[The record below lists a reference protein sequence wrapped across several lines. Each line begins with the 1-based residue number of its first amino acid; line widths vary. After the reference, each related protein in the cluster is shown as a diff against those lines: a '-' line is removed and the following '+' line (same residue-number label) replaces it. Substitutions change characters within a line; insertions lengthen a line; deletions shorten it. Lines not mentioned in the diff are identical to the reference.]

1 MPGIFEIT
9 YSDVERLTDIQLTN
23 VLIKLLYSEAGKN
36 GIYAS
41 AVGGSLNITVGDAGE
56 DAHILWS
63 GGVDRTDWLPNRY
76 TLFQCKATNMP
87 PATCKKEFLYKDGND
102 EIKLKPQVEN
112 VLSAG
117 GTYILFYYKGL
128 NDWLIKSRINKFKE
142 ALREAGKAYA
152 DTADIQIYD
161 ANKIAAWANKFI
173 AVKIQICT
181 MLGRPMPGVLTWE
194 EWEKYDDFLTP
205 YETSQLLDEKIREL
219 RNYFTGVK
227 KIARI
232 IGLSGLGKTRLA
244 LETFRPPTDIRN
256 DMEQQI
262 RSNQTIYLDANSIED
277 IVPLIIQWRNNNLT
291 GIIVV
296 DNCDLRLH
304 QALER
309 EIRHSNSQF
318 SLLSLDFSLKKD
330 GSSYP
335 LIELEQIPDSV
346 ISNIIKHS
354 YPALPETDVNRIVQF
369 AQGFPQIAV
378 LLAKARLQD
387 AVDIGNLQ
395 NDELVDKLL
404 WGHSSPDSDK
414 KEAISACSI
423 FEYVGFEKELAEQ
436 RYFVADNICTM
447 DRENF
452 YRYIKEFI
460 DMGIVDHRQRYI
472 RVVPKPLAVRLA
484 ADWWRSCSP
493 EKSKK
498 LITEPMPT
506 GMLEALCDQ
515 LANLH
520 FLSEARSIIKELCS
534 DQAPFG
540 QAEVLNS
547 EKGSRL
553 FRSLVEVNPIATAE
567 CLNKVFGNWNIEQL
581 LTIKEGRRNLV
592 WSIEKLCFWESTF
605 EIAAKIMLKFAAA
618 ENETWGNNASN
629 QFLQLYHSLLSG
641 TQASPLARLGVIDYA
656 FQQHERQYRILAVKA
671 LGAGLE
677 THWFSRSSGVE
688 KQGSRAPLSDWRPKV
703 WGEIFDYWRECLKRL
718 EIIAQSD
725 DVELANLASEQI
737 LDNIRGLVSYGL
749 LKEIKIVI
757 TNLLRCRGKYWPE
770 ANEKIQEIVTYELPK
785 MPEEGKTLVNEIIK
799 LLEPDSIRDVLV
811 QKISLPPWGNYEKNE
826 GKYVDLAEKAAYDL
840 AHKFVANI
848 GPILANIDIL
858 LAGEQRKSFFFGRGL
873 GLEIDNPKPF
883 IDGCLNCVRKIE
895 FKNVNLSVLC
905 GFFAGIQSRFPDV
918 VTSTL
923 NNLAADSQL
932 ECFVIDLTRAINPK
946 KEDLERVI
954 NIVGANIEKLRPFAY
969 GSILEEVPEEDV
981 EWFCEHIS
989 RQGAPWI
996 SLDILYLHC
1005 FHDTI
1010 RFTQFSN
1017 ILEKTI
1023 FAIDIADSKAVEL
1036 LDVFNWEQ
1044 TILRLLENAR
1054 NTNVAKYVSLQ
1065 LVSLAAANKLNSKLD
1080 MPAQALMAKLLI
1092 DYQEIVWPLLSKA
1105 LIEIKPSS
1113 TYHDLIDLMRAN
1125 DFNKAVK
1132 KGLIET
1138 IDQEVLFEW
1147 LRENPENASA
1157 ITVLLV
1163 PVIIEQDSE
1172 WSIHPVIQHI
1182 LDNFGQSDRV
1192 IQSMRMNLGTFSWT
1206 GSMVPLY
1213 ELRIKVIAS
1222 LFNHPIEKVRIWAEQ
1237 YIEDLRAMIIK
1248 EKRIEEEQEIT
1259 GY

>member
-9 YSDVERLTDIQLTN
+9 YSDVERLTDIQLTSL
-23 VLIKLLYSEAGKN
+23 LIKLLYSEAGKN
-36 GIYAS
+36 GIYAN
-41 AVGGSLNITVGDAGE
+41 AVGGSLNITVGDGGE
-56 DAHILWS
+56 DAHIRWV
-63 GGVDRTDWLPNRY
+63 GGVERTDWFPNRY

-87 PATCKKEFLYKDGND
+87 PATCKKEFLYKDG
-102 EIKLKPQVEN
+102 IKLKPQVEN
-112 VLSAG
+112 VLNTG
-117 GTYILFYYKGL
+117 GTYILFYSKGL
-128 NDWLIKSRINKFKE
+128 NDSQITPRINKFRE
-142 ALREAGKAYA
+142 ALREAGKGYA

-161 ANKIAAWANKFI
+161 ANKIAAWANTYV
-173 AVKIQICT
+173 AVQVQICN
-181 MLGRPMPGVLTWE
+181 MLGRPMPGGALTWE

-205 YETSQLLDEKIREL
+205 YETSHLLDEKISAL
-219 RNYFTGVK
+219 RNHFTGVK
-227 KIARI
+227 RIARI

-244 LETFRPPTDIRN
+244 LETFRPPADCENDI
-256 DMEQQI
+256 EQQM
-262 RSNQTIYLDANSIED
+262 RSEKTIYLDAKKVGDVLNL
-277 IVPLIIQWRNNNLT
+277 VVQWRKNNLT

-296 DNCDLRLH
+296 DNCDLKLH
-304 QALER
+304 QALEK
-309 EIRHSNSQF
+309 EIMHRDSQF

-330 GSSYP
+330 GSAYP
-335 LIELEQIPDSV
+335 LIELEQMPDDV
-346 ISNIIKHS
+346 ISKIIKQS
-354 YPALPETDVNRIVQF
+354 YQALPDTDVNRIVQF
-369 AQGFPQIAV
+369 SQGFPQIAV

-387 AVDIGNLQ
+387 AVDIGNLH
-395 NDELVDKLL
+395 DDVLLDKLL
-404 WGHSSPDSDK
+404 WGGSDADSSK

-423 FEYVGFEKELAEQ
+423 FEYVGFEKELAKQ

-447 DRENF
+447 DRDNF

-460 DMGIVDHRQRYI
+460 ESGIVDQRQRYI

-484 ADWWRSCSP
+484 ADWWKGCSP
-493 EKSKK
+493 EKAKK
-498 LITEPMPT
+498 LMTEPMPD

-515 LANLH
+515 LSNLH
-520 FLSEARSIIKELCS
+520 FLPEAQNIIQELCS

-553 FRSLVEVNPIATAE
+553 FRSLVEVNPVATAQ
-567 CLNKVFGNWNIEQL
+567 CLNKVFGDWNIEQL
-581 LTIKEGRRNLV
+581 FTIKEGRRNLV

-605 EIAAKIMLKFAAA
+605 EAAAKIMLKFAVA
-618 ENETWGNNASN
+618 ENETWGNNATN

-641 TQASPLARLGVIDYA
+641 TQTPPFARLGVIDYA
-656 FQQHERQYRILAVKA
+656 LQQHGKPYSILAIKA

-718 EIIAQSD
+718 EIIAKGD
-725 DVELANLASEQI
+725 DAELANLASQQI
-737 LDNIRGLVSYGL
+737 LDNIRGLAAYGL
-749 LKEIKIVI
+749 LKEIKTVI
-757 TNLLRCRGKYWPE
+757 DNLMIHRGQYWPE
-770 ANEKIQEIVTYELPK
+770 AYEKIQEIVTYELPK
-785 MPEEGKTLVNEIIK
+785 MPEEGKILVNEIIE
-799 LLEPDSIRDVLV
+799 LLKPSSIRDILV
-811 QKISLPPWGNYEKNE
+811 QKVSLPPWHNYEKKE
-826 GKYVDLAEKAAYDL
+826 GSYIDLAEKAAEDL
-840 AHKFVANI
+840 AHQFVADI
-848 GPILANIDIL
+848 GPILENIDTL
-858 LAGEQRKSFFFGRGL
+858 LIGEQRKSFFFGRRL
-873 GLEIDNPKPF
+873 GLEIDDPKQF
-883 IDGCLNCVRKIE
+883 IDACLNCVRRME

-905 GFFAGIQSRFPDV
+905 GFFAGIQNRFPDV
-918 VTSTL
+918 VITTL
-923 NNLAADSQL
+923 NNLAADPQL
-932 ECFVIDLTRAINPK
+932 GYFVIDLTRAIKPK

-954 NIVGANIEKLRPFAY
+954 NSVGSNIERLRPFAY
-969 GSILEEVPEEDV
+969 GSILEELPEEDI
-981 EWFCEHIS
+981 ECFCEQIS

-996 SLDILYLHC
+996 ALDILYLHC

-1010 RFTQFSN
+1010 RFTQFNN

-1044 TILRLLENAR
+1044 TILRLLENGG
-1054 NTNVAKYVSLQ
+1054 NTKVAEYVSLQ
-1065 LVSLAAANKLNSKLD
+1065 LISLAAANKLNRKLD
-1080 MPAQALMAKLLI
+1080 MAAQALMAKLLI

-1105 LIEIKPSS
+1105 LVEIKPSS

-1132 KGLIET
+1132 KGLIEA
-1138 IDQEVLFEW
+1138 IEQEVLFEW
-1147 LRENPENASA
+1147 LRENPENAPA

-1172 WSIHPVIQHI
+1172 WSIHPIIQHI
-1182 LDNFGQSDRV
+1182 LDNFGQSDSV
-1192 IQSMRMNLGTFSWT
+1192 IQSIRMNLGTFSWT

-1213 ELRIKVIAS
+1213 ERRIKVIES
-1222 LFNHPIEKVRIWAEQ
+1222 LLKHPIEKVRIWAEQ
-1237 YIEDLRAMIIK
+1237 YIEDLRAMIIT